1 MEQSISVERAV
12 ELINMNSKPVGIE
25 TIPASQAAGRVLA
38 EDIAAPMDQP
48 PWPRSPL
55 DGYAL
60 RAADSAGAS
69 VTTPVSLRVVDTI
82 YAGGWSEVTVGPG
95 EAVRLMTGAPIP
107 AGCDC
112 VIRQENTDEGTDTV
126 RIFLELR
133 PWENYCYAGEDF
145 RTGEVILPAGTRLT
159 GSALGILASAG
170 LYRDDAELRVYR
182 TVRCA
187 LLCTGDELASNS
199 VRPLPQGMIYS
210 SNGALLASRLQQ
222 LGIELTL
229 CRGAIS
235 DDAAAL
241 ADAIRAAAQDADVII
256 TTGGVS
262 VGAKDILHETLPLL
276 GADRIFWQVRL
287 KPGSPLMF
295 SLYEGK
301 PILSLS
307 GNPFAAGATFELFA
321 RPMLAKMA
329 GTEDL
334 LPLVFPAVLG
344 TPFKKHGRGRRF
356 VRAHFRNGRV
366 MLPIG
371 HSSGQLASSVGTNC
385 LAELPP
391 GDRPFVEGDTVRV
404 YLL

>member
-12 ELINMNSKPVGIE
+12 ELITMNSKPVGIE
-25 TIPASQAAGRVLA
+25 TIPASQVAGRVLA
-38 EDIAAPMDQP
+38 EDVAAPMDQP

-187 LLCTGDELASNS
+187 LLCTGDELVGNS

-229 CRGAIS
+229 CRGAIA

-356 VRAHFRNGRV
+356 VRAYFRNGHV
-366 MLPIG
+366 TLPAG